1 MNPVLRESTRRFH
14 TIMYLHALA
23 RLLTAYIIE
32 FLEENATAVPPV
44 TAECLY
50 SYGLLCYNHILP
62 HVCCRMGT
70 HSYSNLSINLYSRF
84 SNCAP

>member
-1 MNPVLRESTRRFH
+1 MNPVLRESTFRFH

-50 SYGLLCYNHILP
+50 SYGLLC
-62 HVCCRMGT
+62 
-70 HSYSNLSINLYSRF
+70 
-84 SNCAP
+84 